1 MDNQTVN
8 FQTLTMTRTGK
19 GFNPRP
25 RIQLLG
31 QWLPETGF
39 ITGALAQTVP
49 EDGGF
54 MIKLCDENIDS
65 YSELYLSTKAR
76 SGALNRV
83 FISNSRTNKGPTL
96 VITGRSLAR
105 TGLEIGDRLVAKC
118 EYGIIRARK
127 LPENLRLTRVFK
139 DKDRR
144 TDEIRPKVWLY
155 GEWLNDLDFTYGRL
169 VTAISELGE
178 IIFTT
183 WHDDVPYLDIVRFA
197 RLNKARLIQVALKDE
212 KPVIDFGGAF
222 VSRAGFSLD
231 DIIAAECSQG
241 AIKLQKL
248 DPVVLG
254 F

>member
-118 EYGIIRARK
+118 EYGIIRVRK
-127 LPENLRLTRVFK
+127 LPENLRLVRVSK
-139 DKDRR
+139 VKHEK
-144 TDEIRPKVWLY
+144 TGEHVAKVWLF
-155 GEWLNDLDFTYGRL
+155 GDWLPPLDFTIDTL
-169 VTAISELGE
+169 VTATPEPGCITVKAWDTAVVYSE
-178 IIFTT
+178 
-183 WHDDVPYLDIVRFA
+183 VVKFA
-197 RLNKARLIQVALKDE
+197 RQNKARLIQVSAKDGV
-212 KPVIDFGGAF
+212 PLIHFGGS
-222 VSRAGFSLD
+222 VVDRAGFALD
-231 DIIAAECSQG
+231 DVIAAECLQG